1 MLNKF
6 SLKNILLLVISFSI
20 SYLMAQEKIVLFNV
34 NVIDGLNS
42 TVQEDM
48 MVFISNRKI
57 ESIKN
62 IGSKPK
68 GYKEI
73 DLNGMYLLPGFI
85 DAHTHISSLDAAKRA
100 LQSGVTTA
108 RSASTSSFQDVSIR
122 EMVKARKLVGPD
134 MIASGIFVTP
144 NLGETILADVRLA
157 NLVNGVNKEN
167 ELRKLVQIN
176 ADRGVDFIK
185 TRGTERAG
193 LPYTDPRKQTYTEK
207 QLSIIVNEANKYNI
221 PVMAHAHGDEGGYAA
236 VKAGVRSIE
245 HGTYLSKRTLSLM
258 KEKGTYLVPTFTTVV
273 DLTEPGGDYDNP
285 VLFIRGQHML
295 PSLESTVKT
304 AYKMGVKIAT
314 GADTRYGPN
323 STTRVGMEITNF
335 VDLGMKPIDAIR
347 SATIIGAELL
357 MIADKTGTIEVGK
370 EADLIVVTKNP
381 LINIRTIQDV
391 VFVMS
396 NGEIAL
402 KRIPFNK
409 E

>member
-1 MLNKF
+1 MLNKY

-295 PSLESTVKT
+295 PSLERTVKT

-323 STTRVGMEITNF
+323 STTRIGMEITNF